1 MSESYVV
8 NPYVE
13 PKVARAGG
21 KAPLFE
27 GNAYFEG
34 GWKRVKL
41 ADYAGKWTMICFYP
55 GDFTFV

>member
-8 NPYVE
+8 NPYKE
-13 PKVARAGG
+13 PQVARAGG

-27 GNAYFEG
+27 ASAYFEG
-34 GWKRVKL
+34 GWKSVKL